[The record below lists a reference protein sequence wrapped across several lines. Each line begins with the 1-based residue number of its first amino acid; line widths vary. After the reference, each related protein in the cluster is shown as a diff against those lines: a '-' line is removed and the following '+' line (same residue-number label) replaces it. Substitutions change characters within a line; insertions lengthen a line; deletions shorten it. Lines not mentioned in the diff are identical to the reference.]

1 MILKLMVI
9 VCLCWTNE
17 IQANANFM
25 FIRMLQLETFPN
37 GVYPDPIHKGTHQ
50 VSWQKGGD

>member
-50 VSWQKGGD
+50 VS